1 MKSRARWIW
10 VVFVLALVLGW
21 YPTLAQEGMNP
32 SDERR
37 LYPQHGH
44 WVEGDFLETY
54 LSIPNP
60 EEIYG
65 YPITEAFQEQTHE
78 RIVQYFEKARFELV
92 PDNPPELRVR
102 ITELGSYFF
111 TPAGQELPLP
121 SNFPACKHFE
131 ETGKRVCYAFL
142 DYFEDNG
149 GAAQFGYPLS
159 NFEIQDELIVQYFQR
174 ARFEWHPE
182 LPPGK
187 RVGLTNLGYRYFY
200 KIGEDPARL
209 LAAFTSDDNIPIP
222 VLSLRVR
229 AFPLSAVLPKT
240 GSQTIFIIVQDQ
252 NLLPVANAQI
262 TLVIKL
268 PSGAEQRVIVPT
280 TTNESGISQYTFD
293 FRNEPTGV
301 AQVIVSAATEAF
313 QKQTITSFRIWW

>member
-1 MKSRARWIW
+1 MKSRTRWIG
-10 VVFVLALVLGW
+10 VICILALVLGW
-21 YPTLAQEGMNP
+21 YPTLAQQGVNQ

-44 WVEGDFLETY
+44 WVMGDFLKAY

-65 YPITEAFQEQTHE
+65 YPITEAFLEQTQD

-102 ITELGSYFF
+102 ITELGGYFY
-111 TPAGQELPLP
+111 TSTGRELPLP
-121 SNFPACKHFE
+121 ANFPACKYFQ
-131 ETGKRVCYAFL
+131 ETDKQVCYAFL
-142 DYFEDNG
+142 DYFEAKG

-182 LPPGK
+182 LPQGK
-187 RVGLTNLGYRYFY
+187 RVTLTNLGYRYFY

-209 LAAFTSDDNIPIP
+209 LAAWTPGSDIPLP

-229 AFPLSAVLPKT
+229 AFPLDAVSPQA

-252 NLLPVANAQI
+252 NLLPVSNAQV
-262 TLVIKL
+262 TLFIKM
-268 PSGAEQRVIVPT
+268 PSGKEQRVIVPVS
-280 TTNESGISQYTFD
+280 TNQSGISQYTFN
-293 FRNEPTGV
+293 FSGETTGV
-301 AQVIVSAATEAF
+301 VQVIVTAAYETF